1 MTRPMPLKPPELNAV
16 DAAMYLVFVLEMLA
30 VCAAL
35 AIFAGSIVALP

>member
-1 MTRPMPLKPPELNAV
+1 MTRPMPLKPPEPNAV

>member
-1 MTRPMPLKPPELNAV
+1 MTRPMPLKPPESNAV